1 MSDVMRQIP
10 FKKLVR
16 WVLAEYRQK
25 QTVFSVPE
33 GKFFRP
39 AGQGT
44 MKLFG
49 EPLASPVGPAAGP
62 NTQLAQ
68 NIVAAYLA
76 GARFFELKTVQILDK
91 LEFPKPCINAE
102 DECYNTEWS
111 TELSIEGAFA
121 EYVKAWFLL
130 HILRKEVLRQPGQ
143 NFLFNMSVGYDL
155 KGIQSPK
162 VDSFIEGLK
171 EAAGTEIFREC
182 RQVLL
187 DEVAEGNL
195 TQVDRAFVET
205 IPSSLCQSITL
216 STMHGCPPAEI
227 EAIAGYLLKEKK
239 LHTLVKMN
247 PTLLG
252 YAFVRETFDRMGY
265 GYIKLKEE
273 SFSHDLQY
281 ADGVAMLGRLKEVA
295 RREGRGFGIKLSNT
309 LPARITRGELPGE
322 EMYMSG
328 RALYPLTVN
337 LALKLAQEFNGDLL
351 ISYSGGADFF
361 NVREIFAAGIRPI
374 TVATT
379 LLKPGGYMRLQQMAQ
394 ALEPL
399 LDGEEAGRIDLA
411 KLKDLADNAFEAAH
425 HRKESRAGKS
435 RKSGRKQLG
444 LTDCFAAPCTLG
456 CPIEQDVPEYIRLVG
471 EGRYEEAYEVIVRRN
486 PLPFI
491 TGTICNHNCMTQC
504 TRQDYDESIWI
515 RSLKL
520 LAAERG
526 FAGFMA
532 KMSTDGGMSPSAGAG
547 LRPARPGAAPAK
559 VAVIGA
565 GPSGLAAAYFL
576 AQAGLEVTVF
586 DKREKAGGTV
596 TYVIPGFRISAGAI
610 ERDVELIAATG
621 VKFKLGAKPDFSIRA
636 LRQEGYDYIYLA
648 IGAGKSGTLPLE
660 GESGKVRS
668 VIEFLEEFKREQGV
682 PALGRNVAV
691 IGGGNSAMDAAR
703 AALRVP
709 GVEKVFIVY
718 RRTREYMPAD
728 REELDLALTE
738 GVAFKELLSPLSLRG
753 GLLHCQVM
761 ALGEEDASGRRS
773 PLPQAGRFEDIPADT
788 VLAAIGEQVDRE
800 LLVKNGIALDSEGR
814 AQVDPMTLATN
825 IEHVY
830 LGGDALY
837 GPSTVVESIAHG
849 TRAAKAILAEV
860 NGGGE
865 GRITRETAEGPDAG
879 ARTVAGVAASGAARD
894 TAGSPPTVVTEG
906 QRAEIA
912 AKKGVLQ
919 NFAGLEREPGRCLE
933 CQAVCNVCTEVCPNR
948 ANIAVQVSGPGL
960 ENPNQIIHID
970 GMCNECGNCATFCPT
985 AGDPYKD
992 KLTLF
997 WNDEDFN
1004 SSKNSG
1010 FLLLKGGEAPRFKVR
1025 IGEDVR
1031 EIRFDEKGEGSGL
1044 SADVAAMIRT
1054 TYRNYPYL
1062 F

>member
-1 MSDVMRQIP
+1 MSDIMRPIP

-16 WVLAEYRQK
+16 WVLAEYRQR
-25 QTVFSVPE
+25 QTIFGVPE

-39 AGQGT
+39 ALHKT
-44 MKLFG
+44 MNLFG
-49 EPLASPVGPAAGP
+49 APLASPVGPAAGP

-68 NIVAAYLA
+68 NIAAAYLA
-76 GARFFELKTVQILDK
+76 GGRFFELKTVQILDR
-91 LEFPKPCINAE
+91 LEFPKPCIKAE

-130 HILRKEVLRQPGQ
+130 HMLQKEILRQPGP

-162 VDSFIEGLK
+162 VDGFIEGLK
-171 EAAGTEIFREC
+171 EASGTEIFREC

-195 TQVDRAFVET
+195 TRVDRAFVET

-239 LHTLVKMN
+239 LNTLVKMN

-252 YAFVRETFDRMGY
+252 YTFVRQTFDRMGY

-281 ADGVAMLGRLKEVA
+281 ADGVAMLKRLKEAA
-295 RREGRGFGIKLSNT
+295 RREGRGFGVKLSNT

-328 RALYPLTVN
+328 RALYPLTIN
-337 LALKLAQEFNGDLL
+337 LASKLAQEFNGDLL

-361 NVREIFAAGIRPI
+361 NVKEIFAAGIRPI

-394 ALEPL
+394 DLEVL
-399 LDGEEAGRIDLA
+399 LDEGEAGRIDLG
-411 KLKDLADNAFEAAH
+411 KLKALADSAFETAH
-425 HRKESRAGKS
+425 HRKESRAGQS

-456 CPIEQDVPEYIRLVG
+456 CPIEQDVPEYIRLIG
-471 EGRYEEAYEVIVRRN
+471 EGRFEEAYGVIVRRN

-504 TRQDYDESIWI
+504 TRQDYDESIRI
-515 RSLKL
+515 RALKL
-520 LAAERG
+520 LASERG
-526 FAGFMA
+526 FAGYMA
-532 KMSTDGGMSPSAGAG
+532 KMSGGGKMSVPVGSAHVPAAGSGAT
-547 LRPARPGAAPAK
+547 PAK

-596 TYVIPGFRISAGAI
+596 AYVIPGFRISAEAI
-610 ERDVELIAATG
+610 ERDLDLIAQTG
-621 VKFKLGAKPDFSIRA
+621 VRFRLGVSPDFSIEA
-636 LRQEGYDYIYLA
+636 LRGEGYDYIYLA
-648 IGAGKSGTLPLE
+648 IGAGKPGTLSLE
-660 GESGKVRS
+660 GESGGIRGA
-668 VIEFLEEFKREQGV
+668 IEFLEEFKRGQGTLT
-682 PALGRNVAV
+682 LGRHVAV

-709 GVEKVFIVY
+709 GVEKVSIVY
-718 RRTREYMPAD
+718 RRTRAYMPAD
-728 REELDLALTE
+728 REELELALAE
-738 GVAFKELLSPLSLRG
+738 GVVFKELLSPVSLRG
-753 GLLHCQVM
+753 GMLHCQVM
-761 ALGEEDASGRRS
+761 VLGEEDASGRRS
-773 PLPQAGRFEDIPADT
+773 PLPEAGRFEDIPADT
-788 VLAAIGEQVDRE
+788 VLTAIGEQVDRE
-800 LLVKNGIALDSEGR
+800 LLVKNGIALDAKGGV
-814 AQVDPMTLATN
+814 QVDPMTLKTN
-825 IEHVY
+825 LEHVY

-849 TRAAKAILAEV
+849 TRAAKAILAELGFDQAPEV
-860 NGGGE
+860 GVGE
-865 GRITRETAEGPDAG
+865 DAG
-879 ARTVAGVAASGAARD
+879 EKTVAGFGRSGARD
-894 TAGSPPTVVTEG
+894 STGAPATVITEG

-919 NFAGLEREPGRCLE
+919 TFAGLEQEPGRCLE

-948 ANIAVQVSGPGL
+948 ANIAVQVSAPGL
-960 ENPNQIIHID
+960 KNTNQIIHID

-997 WNDEDFN
+997 WSDEDFN
-1004 SSKNSG
+1004 NSKNSG
-1010 FLLLKGGEAPRFKVR
+1010 FLLRSGGEAPSFKVR
-1025 IGEDVR
+1025 IGGDVR
-1031 EIRFDEKGEGSGL
+1031 EVRFDEKGGRSGL
-1044 SADVAAMIRT
+1044 SEDVAAMIWAA
-1054 TYRNYPYL
+1054 YRNYPYL